1 MLLTE
6 SSPLSRNV
14 CAARHSKNRGG
25 SASLCLV
32 FNAFRNDGVAAWKS
46 RRFQKFAQR
55 LGLTDD
61 RPPIL

>member
-25 SASLCLV
+25 LASLCLV
-32 FNAFRNDGVAAWKS
+32 VSAFRDDGVAA
-46 RRFQKFAQR
+46 
-55 LGLTDD
+55 
-61 RPPIL
+61 